1 MEHGDLFGVGNPR
14 HEVEN
19 TPYVDSLQSTGT
31 EGTGD
36 SLGQPIVDDET
47 HADVNTL
54 RNCDDEGVG
63 APPEARIPDASGEEE
78 EKEEEEVGS
87 GSESADS
94 QASARFAR
102 ARAANRRA
110 HGLRA
115 RATATRQSWESEKEK
130 AKRLLGRLKDHPKI
144 AKDSDGEGDSSGGSK
159 LGQRRYNSSRSNDF
173 ALEKIPSMP
182 RNPSTTEIGV

>member
-1 MEHGDLFGVGNPR
+1 MNPDDNFGVGNPPEEVVIAD
-14 HEVEN
+14 EVEQGPGSDAGD
-19 TPYVDSLQSTGT
+19 TEVSL
-31 EGTGD
+31 EP
-36 SLGQPIVDDET
+36 PIVDDGRR
-47 HADVNTL
+47 ADVNTL
-54 RNCDDEGVG
+54 RCDKDDRAG
-63 APPEARIPDASGEEE
+63 APLEARIPDASGEKE
-78 EKEEEEVGS
+78 EKEEEVGS

-130 AKRLLGRLKDHPKI
+130 AKRLLGRLKVHPKI
-144 AKDSDGEGDSSGGSK
+144 TKDSDGEGDSSGGSK

-182 RNPSTTEIGV
+182 RNPSTTGIGV